1 MISRLLTL
9 PFGRKSF
16 FLFGPRQVGKSTM
29 VKMALEGEKYVD
41 INLLKSETLLK
52 YTTSPDLLR
61 REIEFQL
68 KREESLAIFIDEIQK
83 APALLDE
90 IHYLLEEYK
99 DRLFFILTGSS
110 ARKLKRSSV
119 NMLAGRAWE
128 FFLFPLTHLELGPLF
143 SIDDVLLKGSLPPVI
158 NEGYID
164 CFRSLR
170 AYANTYLKEEILD
183 EALVR
188 NIPAFSKFLT
198 IAADQSGEVV
208 NYSNIARETGV
219 SSKTVQGYYQI
230 LEDTLI
236 TLKLEPF
243 LKSARKRLVRHPKYF
258 LFDTGVIN
266 SICGRTTLESIK
278 TPSIYGRLF
287 EHFVILETFRI
298 LSYWEANCRLY
309 HWRSAHGA
317 EVDLVVEKDSELW
330 AIEIKS
336 NPVVH
341 SRDLRG
347 LQSFVA
353 DYSSAKALCVTT
365 AEQPYLAGDIEVIPW
380 RMLFESDWLGGGDC
394 CGL

>member
-1 MISRLLTL
+1 MIPRLLSL

-29 VKMALEGEKYVD
+29 VKMALAEKKYLD
-41 INLLKSETLLK
+41 INLLKSETLLRYK
-52 YTTSPDLLR
+52 SSPDLLR

-68 KREESLAIFIDEIQK
+68 KREDSLTIFIDEIQK

-99 DRLFFILTGSS
+99 NRLFFILTGSS

-128 FFLFPLTHLELGPLF
+128 FFLFPLTHIELGSLF
-143 SIDDVLLKGSLPPVI
+143 LLDDILLKGSLPPII
-158 NEGYID
+158 NEDSVD
-164 CFRSLR
+164 CFRTLR
-170 AYANTYLKEEILD
+170 AYTNTYLKEEILD

-219 SSKTVQGYYQI
+219 SSKTVQVYYQI

-236 TLKLEPF
+236 TLKLEPY

-266 SICGRTTLESIK
+266 SICGRTTPGSIK
-278 TPSIYGRLF
+278 VPSIYGRLF
-287 EHFVILETFRI
+287 EHFVILEIFRI
-298 LSYWEANCRLY
+298 LSYGEVNCRFY

-317 EVDLVVEKDSELW
+317 EVDLVLEKDNDLW
-330 AIEIKS
+330 AIEMKS

-353 DYSSAKALCVTT
+353 DYPSARAVCVTT
-365 AEQPYLAGDIEVIPW
+365 AEQPYLAGNIDVIPW
-380 RMLFESDWLGGGDC
+380 QLLFESGWLMD
-394 CGL
+394 